1 MMKIAQ
7 MTQISLLLLGFSFF
21 LFACGKSD
29 EERRQ
34 EVLEKIDALEQEA
47 ALEMAREHS
56 ARLALDYAGTYKG
69 TLPCA
74 DCAGIQTVLQI
85 SQDGTYVKQLTYEG
99 KSEEVFESKGTY
111 TWNDMGNTITLEGE
125 DAPNQYFVAEGML
138 HHLDAEGN
146 RIQGQLAPYYI
157 LRKQGE

>member
-1 MMKIAQ
+1 MKIAQ
-7 MTQISLLLLGFSFF
+7 ITRTSLLLMGFSFF
-21 LFACGKSD
+21 IFACGKSD

-56 ARLALDYAGTYKG
+56 ARLALDYDGTYTG

-74 DCAGIQTVLQI
+74 DCSGIKTVLQI
-85 SQDGTYVKQLTYEG
+85 NQDGSYFKQLTYEG
-99 KSEEVFESKGTY
+99 KSEEVFESTGNY
-111 TWNDMGNTITLEGE
+111 EWNDMGNTITLIGE
-125 DAPNQYFVAEGML
+125 EAPNQYFVAEGML

-146 RIQGQLAPYYI
+146 RIQGQLAPFYI
-157 LRKQGE
+157 LKKQVD